1 MSKTNESYLFTIQTR
16 RPVLLCCLLIEQTI
30 SIKPREELNSN
41 IHISKKCSRWKK
53 LTHAW
58 PYIRYSSCISI
69 LYIVTTKNE
78 IHELKERLKYR
89 VFSTM
94 INLSFDMNMNT
105 NTNPPLVHAM
115 ALNDKRRFLSQMKYH
130 KKVCE
135 WDKNVLCMKR
145 IKTFIGRQNKI
156 SVWYFINC

>member
-1 MSKTNESYLFTIQTR
+1 LLSPRQITFSENKNKCSVTYAENKTLRYKFVSKTNGSYLFTIQTR

-41 IHISKKCSRWKK
+41 IHICKKCSRWKK

-105 NTNPPLVHAM
+105 NTNTTCAR
-115 ALNDKRRFLSQMKYH
+115 NG
-130 KKVCE
+130 
-135 WDKNVLCMKR
+135 
-145 IKTFIGRQNKI
+145 T
-156 SVWYFINC
+156 

>member
-1 MSKTNESYLFTIQTR
+1 MFKMKETHSRMTLHKIFIVCINTIYYVA
-16 RPVLLCCLLIEQTI
+16 PK
-30 SIKPREELNSN
+30 S
-41 IHISKKCSRWKK
+41 
-53 LTHAW
+53 
-58 PYIRYSSCISI
+58 
-69 LYIVTTKNE
+69 E
-78 IHELKERLKYR
+78 IHELQERLKYR

-135 WDKNVLCMKR
+135 
-145 IKTFIGRQNKI
+145 
-156 SVWYFINC
+156 